1 LLAFNTLVSVTALK
15 KSLIYSWELKKI
27 KQDTTEQ
34 TNTIIASRTMTL
46 RGFSSFS
53 KYLDSKNL
61 NALKKKVT
69 KKAMIKMF
77 SIILN
82 KNVKLI

>member
-1 LLAFNTLVSVTALK
+1 VLLAFKTLASVTTLK
-15 KSLIYSWELKKI
+15 NSLMYSWQLKKI
-27 KQDTTEQ
+27 KEDITEH
-34 TNTIIASRTMTL
+34 TNTIIASRTITL

-69 KKAMIKMF
+69 KKEIIKMF

-82 KNVKLI
+82 KNVK

>member
-1 LLAFNTLVSVTALK
+1 
-15 KSLIYSWELKKI
+15 LKKI
-27 KQDTTEQ
+27 KEDITEQ
-34 TNTIIASRTMTL
+34 TNTIIASRTKTL

-61 NALKKKVT
+61 NALKKRVT
-69 KKAMIKMF
+69 KKEMIKMF

-82 KNVKLI
+82 KNVK